1 MYFSGND
8 SGGTIVLV
16 AQDGVQQP
24 PIHFPQGGHL
34 LAFLTCLENG
44 LLPHGQLDP
53 PLWPQRG
60 KGTFFLVFNINTVKY
75 NYRLNRIKS
84 CFCCSQIHSITT

>member
-1 MYFSGND
+1 MYIGND

-60 KGTFFLVFNINTVKY
+60 KGNPLHFFVYSKRTLFSPFTV
-75 NYRLNRIKS
+75 II
-84 CFCCSQIHSITT
+84 CE

>member
-1 MYFSGND
+1 M
-8 SGGTIVLV
+8 

-60 KGTFFLVFNINTVKY
+60 KGYLFL
-75 NYRLNRIKS
+75 
-84 CFCCSQIHSITT
+84 

>member
-1 MYFSGND
+1 MHFIGND
-8 SGGTIVLV
+8 NGGTIVLV

-60 KGTFFLVFNINTVKY
+60 KG
-75 NYRLNRIKS
+75 NYIFKRLI
-84 CFCCSQIHSITT
+84 